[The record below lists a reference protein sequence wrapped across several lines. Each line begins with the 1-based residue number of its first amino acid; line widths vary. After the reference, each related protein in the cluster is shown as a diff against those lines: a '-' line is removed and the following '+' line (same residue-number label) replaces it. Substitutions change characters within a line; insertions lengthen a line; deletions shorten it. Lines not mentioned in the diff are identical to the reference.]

1 MEQKLSWGFP
11 PPFSSDFRK
20 EKFISA
26 FISKLDA
33 IYCLS
38 KAHFSLACRIHG
50 PWQAM
55 RICPPPLASGANMWK
70 LAWGYGVQP
79 MEEEAEG
86 QRRESIPNR
95 WGVGSRRGE
104 EEVEKKNLR
113 EKTESS
119 VFTSRHLGA
128 VSWLEELWDIRERKP
143 SYITRLLKQ
152 GERVWETGRQ
162 KQRTRQGPGKKHCHL
177 KWQGQHYQSKNK
189 HGTHTHTELPMPYW
203 GRWVTNKQE
212 SLVSQNT
219 TNTQM
224 WTQVRGYHIHHA
236 CIILAQGLV

>member
-1 MEQKLSWGFP
+1 MIIFITCWNIKRQSKVQTYNYFMNSNEQHKKDISKKFPHKKRWNRNYLGASP
-11 PPFSSDFRK
+11 PPLSSDFRK
-20 EKFISA
+20 EKFISP

-104 EEVEKKNLR
+104 EEVEKKIW
-113 EKTESS
+113 EK
-119 VFTSRHLGA
+119 
-128 VSWLEELWDIRERKP
+128 
-143 SYITRLLKQ
+143 
-152 GERVWETGRQ
+152 RQ
-162 KQRTRQGPGKKHCHL
+162 KAVC
-177 KWQGQHYQSKNK
+177 
-189 HGTHTHTELPMPYW
+189 LPADI
-203 GRWVTNKQE
+203 WVLSADWKSSGISEKENR
-212 SLVSQNT
+212 V
-219 TNTQM
+219 
-224 WTQVRGYHIHHA
+224 I
-236 CIILAQGLV
+236 

>member
-11 PPFSSDFRK
+11 PPLSSDFRK
-20 EKFISA
+20 EKFISP

-104 EEVEKKNLR
+104 EEVEKR
-113 EKTESS
+113 IWEK
-119 VFTSRHLGA
+119 
-128 VSWLEELWDIRERKP
+128 
-143 SYITRLLKQ
+143 
-152 GERVWETGRQ
+152 RQ
-162 KQRTRQGPGKKHCHL
+162 KAVC
-177 KWQGQHYQSKNK
+177 
-189 HGTHTHTELPMPYW
+189 LPADI
-203 GRWVTNKQE
+203 WVLSADWKSSGISEKENR
-212 SLVSQNT
+212 V
-219 TNTQM
+219 
-224 WTQVRGYHIHHA
+224 I
-236 CIILAQGLV
+236 